1 LAFFFSCQ
9 GEGGALNEIK
19 LFIPLWV
26 LLALTALVSVGIAVA
41 TILSK

>member
-1 LAFFFSCQ
+1 MNA
-9 GEGGALNEIK
+9 ERKI
-19 LFIPLWV
+19 FIPLWV